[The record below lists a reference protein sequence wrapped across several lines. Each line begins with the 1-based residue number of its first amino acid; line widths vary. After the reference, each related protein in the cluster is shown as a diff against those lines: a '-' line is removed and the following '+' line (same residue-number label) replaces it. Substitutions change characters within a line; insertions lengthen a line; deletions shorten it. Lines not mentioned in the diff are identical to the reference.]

1 MNYSIFKLNNYVK
14 YYGRLTNHYNRVG
27 VITSVDRWN
36 DEDTFELTLRKRY
49 PTDTET
55 QIRAYLGEVLPV
67 TLTDDFLKKNNFQF
81 NEQTNLYKRDNVV
94 IYRPV
99 FIKNTNDFF
108 GNQGLCW
115 DDKGFRVIN
124 SVINDYSNENEV
136 LEKTTS
142 VHSVNALQNY
152 FEVALKNPFEVNWD

>member
-1 MNYSIFKLNNYVK
+1 MNYGIFKLNNYVE
-14 YYGRLTNHYNRVG
+14 YYGRLTNLNNRVG
-27 VITSVDRWN
+27 LITSVDRWN
-36 DEDTFELTLRKRY
+36 GEDTFELTLRKRY

-55 QIRAYLGEVLPV
+55 QIRAYLGEVRPI

-81 NEQTNLYKRDNVV
+81 NEQTSLYKRDTVV
-94 IYRPV
+94 IYRPA

-108 GNQGLCW
+108 GNKGLCW
-115 DDKGFRVIN
+115 DDKGFRIIN
-124 SVINDYSNENEV
+124 SVINDYSNEIEV

-152 FEVALKNPFEVNWD
+152 FEVVLNNPFEVNWN

>member
-1 MNYSIFKLNNYVK
+1 MNYNIFKLNNYVE
-14 YYGRLTNHYNRVG
+14 YYGRLTNQFNRIG

-36 DEDTFELTLRKRY
+36 EENTFELTLRKRF

-55 QIRAYLGEVLPV
+55 QIRAYLGEIRPI

-81 NEQTNLYKRDNVV
+81 NEQERLCKRDNVF
-94 IYRPV
+94 IYHPV

-115 DDKGFRVIN
+115 FDKGFRIII
-124 SVINDYSNENEV
+124 SQIDDYSNETEV
-136 LEKTTS
+136 LEKTIS
-142 VHSVNALQNY
+142 INSVNALQNY
-152 FEVALKNPFEVNWD
+152 YEAVLKSPLEVIW